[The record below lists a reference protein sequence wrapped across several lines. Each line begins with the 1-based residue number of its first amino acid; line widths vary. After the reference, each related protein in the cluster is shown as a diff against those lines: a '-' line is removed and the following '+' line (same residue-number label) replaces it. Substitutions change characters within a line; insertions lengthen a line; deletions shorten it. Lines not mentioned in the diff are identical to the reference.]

1 MNRGVVWDYS
11 PSAGP
16 SVRIVVLS
24 NDVHNS
30 VSWPVCAYLTR
41 RATPL
46 VPTMVPLADPDPVGG
61 AVDLTTLGTI
71 NPDRLSGPVGMLTGA
86 SLARIAEAMRLL
98 LAL

>member
-11 PSAGP
+11 PASGP
-16 SVRIVVLS
+16 SVRVVVLS
-24 NDVHNS
+24 NEIHNS

-61 AVDLTTLGTI
+61 AVDLATLGTI

-86 SLARIAEAMRLL
+86 SLARIGEAVR
-98 LAL
+98 ALFGL

>member
-11 PSAGP
+11 PSTGP
-16 SVRIVVLS
+16 SVRVVVLS

-86 SLARIAEAMRLL
+86 SLARIAEAMRVL